1 MEAGEEELVCCAT
14 LAAVA
19 AWAIARQ
26 ITPTLRKANVP
37 RGEVLREFWRE
48 RRRRKRR
55 VARPATR
62 TKRRNARTATT
73 TCSAKTARTVAET
86 ELRDIG
92 GDRSSRSSEWRGG

>member
-19 AWAIARQ
+19 AWPIARQ

-48 RRRRKRR
+48 RRRKRT

-62 TKRRNARTATT
+62 MKRRNARTVTT
-73 TCSAKTARTVAET
+73 T
-86 ELRDIG
+86 
-92 GDRSSRSSEWRGG
+92 